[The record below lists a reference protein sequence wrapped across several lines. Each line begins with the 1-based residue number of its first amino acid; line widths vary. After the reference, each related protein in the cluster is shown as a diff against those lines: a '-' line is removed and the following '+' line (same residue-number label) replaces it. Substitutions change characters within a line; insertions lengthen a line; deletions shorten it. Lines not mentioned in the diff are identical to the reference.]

1 VARKFADRRTGA
13 SVHTKLGFRTRDIE
27 REDWALSVTTER
39 ALALVSKAIAAGK
52 DQNCGIAAVVTDIA
66 GNIIVAARMDGVGH
80 INTEVARKK
89 ALAAANFGMPTADVV
104 EAVSRDPFAKPV
116 VMSDPAINIL
126 PGGIPI
132 KENDK
137 TVGALGVAGGHY
149 LQDRAIAEFAM
160 G

>member
-1 VARKFADRRTGA
+1 MSIKTDA
-13 SVHTKLGFRTRDIE
+13 
-27 REDWALSVTTER
+27 
-39 ALALVSKAIAAGK
+39 ALAIVGKALAAGK
-52 DQNCGIAAVVTDIA
+52 DQSCSIAAVVTDIS
-66 GNIIVAARMDGVGH
+66 GNIVAAARMDGVGH

-89 ALAAANFGMPTADVV
+89 ALAAANFGMPTSDVV

-116 VMSDPAINIL
+116 VMADPNINIL

-132 KENDK
+132 KDGDK
-137 TVGALGVAGGHY
+137 TIGALGIAGGHY